1 MKHTML
7 NARAALL
14 VALACIAPFAWSHE
28 GHSHEHGA
36 AATEAAPVTGRP
48 VHLTDTQLLDQDGR
62 KLRLASDAVGN
73 KVVVVTFVYT
83 NCADTCPMVSHT
95 FSQLQEQLGAL
106 MEDRVRLLS
115 LTVDPAR
122 DTPARLKEYA
132 AHFNP
137 KRGWLWLTGEQAHVT
152 AAQKAFG
159 VTIRN
164 PENHPAQILVGDPKS
179 GRWTRI
185 YEVDQPQQVLV
196 KVNELLAAQ
205 RADKQAARDG
215 TARSGGANGVR
226 IPRTANVN
234 LAASHGLADSLK

>member
-1 MKHTML
+1 MKQKMVT
-7 NARAALL
+7 AKAALL
-14 VALACIAPFAWSHE
+14 AMLACIAQFAWSHE
-28 GHSHEHGA
+28 GHEHGA
-36 AATEAAPVTGRP
+36 HAPAAAPAMSRP
-48 VHLTDTQLLDQDGR
+48 VNLSETQLLDQDGR
-62 KLRLASDAVGN
+62 KLRLASDAVAG

-95 FSQLQEQLGAL
+95 FSQIQEQLGAL

-132 AHFNP
+132 ANFNP
-137 KRGWLWLTGEQAHVT
+137 KRGWLWLTGEQANVT

-185 YEVDQPQQVLV
+185 YEVDQPQQVLA

-205 RADKQAARDG
+205 RADKQAAQDG
-215 TARSGGANGVR
+215 TAQSGGATGMR
-226 IPRTANVN
+226 ITRTPKLG
-234 LAASHGLADSLK
+234 LAVSHGQADF

>member
-1 MKHTML
+1 MKHKKIT
-7 NARAALL
+7 ARAALL
-14 VALACIAPFAWSHE
+14 VVLACVAQIAWSHE
-28 GHSHEHGA
+28 GHMHEHGA
-36 AATEAAPVTGRP
+36 QAPAAAPAMTRP
-48 VHLTDTQLLDQDGR
+48 VKLSETQLLDQDGH
-62 KLRLASDAVGN
+62 KLRLASDAVGG

-95 FSQLQEQLGAL
+95 FSQIQEQLGAL

-132 AHFNP
+132 ANFNP
-137 KRGWLWLTGEQAHVT
+137 KRGWLWLTGEQANVT
-152 AAQKAFG
+152 AAQQAFG
-159 VTIRN
+159 ITIRN

-185 YEVDQPQQVLV
+185 YEVDQPQQVLA

-205 RADKQAARDG
+205 RADKHAAQDG
-215 TARSGGANGVR
+215 LARNGGATGMR
-226 IPRTANVN
+226 ITRTPKLG
-234 LAASHGLADSLK
+234 LAVSHGQADF